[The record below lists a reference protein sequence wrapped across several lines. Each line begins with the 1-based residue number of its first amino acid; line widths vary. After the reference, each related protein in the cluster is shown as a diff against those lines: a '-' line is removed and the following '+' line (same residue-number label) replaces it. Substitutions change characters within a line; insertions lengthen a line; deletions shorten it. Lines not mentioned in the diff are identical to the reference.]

1 MGLDHLKKPNPKKPL
16 DQKKIARILGT
27 ESSEP
32 ARVDLVSQ
40 ALEGKGSPPTE
51 AEEPKV
57 RFACGHACKTAWL
70 ASGDCPNCFGKKSK
84 ERKRKA
90 REAWEAKKKPL
101 NVPGRL
107 PDGSQFHVTFSA
119 EAGTWSGHLVVPSM
133 PDGKVGLFAESESGV
148 FKLLTKLDQ
157 MYREAAGGG
166 DA

>member
-1 MGLDHLKKPNPKKPL
+1 VGLDHLKKPNPKKPL
-16 DQKKIARILGT
+16 DQKRVARTLGA

-32 ARVDLVSQ
+32 AKADLVSQ
-40 ALEGKGSPPTE
+40 ALEGKGVPPTE
-51 AEEPKV
+51 AEEPRI

-107 PDGSQFHVTFSA
+107 PDGSSFSVVYV
-119 EAGTWSGHLVVPSM
+119 EDVQTWSGQLMVPGH
-133 PDGKVGLFAESESGV
+133 PTFRGTESGV
-148 FKLLTKLDQ
+148 FRLLAKLDQ
-157 MYREAAGGG
+157 MYREAAG
-166 DA
+166 